1 MPWKKS
7 TVAEIRAA
15 LVERPPMV
23 ILWGLS
29 SDQSGGAG
37 GGLPLELIR
46 TLAATGL
53 GFRAA
58 PLQLAA
64 LPASFGGSSTQTQ
77 RLVRLLR
84 QLGMALVLEAPED
97 FPMAVRMATS
107 YLRESLGALGESSR
121 LP

>member
-7 TVAEIRAA
+7 TVADIRAA
-15 LVERPPMV
+15 SVERSPIV

-29 SDQSGGAG
+29 SDPSADAS

-46 TLAATGL
+46 NFAATGL
-53 GFRAA
+53 GFRSA

-64 LPASFGGSSTQTQ
+64 LPASFGGSSTQTR

-97 FPMAVRMATS
+97 FPVAVRMATA